1 VLFST
6 GQQNRFVLRSTVATA
21 AAETRG
27 EIETTMQTSLALMTK
42 RRFLPLFVTQFL
54 NAFNDSIFKMA
65 VVVLAT
71 YTIYDDPKVEAF
83 FNQMVQGLF
92 ILPFFLLSAVSGQ
105 ISDSHDKTAVAKM
118 IKNAEIFIMFAGGIG
133 IYFHNI
139 PLMLFAVFAM
149 GVHSTF
155 FGPIKYAILPQ
166 HLNDEE
172 VLGGTGLV
180 EAATYVSILLGTVVG
195 GSLSPQ
201 WTIIVL
207 MIVAVIGRVSA
218 QFMPP
223 APPTEA
229 GRLQKIDWNIFR
241 ATWRM
246 LRDTLHVRRLF
257 LAIMA
262 ISFFWGIG
270 TIFLANFLPIA
281 KSNLGADQ
289 TVATAFTALFSVGV
303 AIGSVAINRMLK
315 GKVSARYSPISVIIM
330 GLFVLA
336 FWWEVAH
343 WPHKGDS
350 LMGIKELIQLPEG
363 QRMALELLG
372 ISISGGMF
380 VVPLYAFITTT
391 VDKSETSKGIAVVNI
406 MSSAFMVAASAIL
419 AILTAAGVSIVDTL
433 LTVAVACLLSAW
445 IAQRLHKACD

>member
-1 VLFST
+1 
-6 GQQNRFVLRSTVATA
+6 
-21 AAETRG
+21 
-27 EIETTMQTSLALMTK
+27 MQTSLSLMTQ
-42 RRFLPLFVTQFL
+42 RRFLPLFITQFL

-71 YTIYDDPKVEAF
+71 YTIYDDPEVEAF
-83 FNQMVQGLF
+83 FNQTVQALF

-105 ISDSHDKTAVAKM
+105 LSDSHDKTQVART
-118 IKNAEIFIMFAGGIG
+118 IKNAEILIMLVGGLG
-133 IYFHNI
+133 IYFQNI
-139 PLMLFAVFAM
+139 PMMLFGVFAM

-166 HLNDEE
+166 HLDEDD

-195 GSLSPQ
+195 GSLSPH
-201 WTIIVL
+201 WTITVL
-207 MIVAVIGRVSA
+207 FIVAICGRISA

-223 APPTEA
+223 APPSA
-229 GRLQKIDWNIFR
+229 NGSLPKIDWNIFR

-246 LRDTLHVRRLF
+246 LRDTLHVRRLM
-257 LAIMA
+257 LAVLA

-270 TIFLANFLPIA
+270 TMFLANFLPLA
-281 KSNLGADQ
+281 KSTLGADQ

-315 GKVSARYSPISVIIM
+315 GHVSARYSPVSVIVM

-336 FWWEVAH
+336 FWWDVDH
-343 WPHKGDS
+343 WAHKGS
-350 LMGIKELIQLPEG
+350 ELMNIWQVLAPIEG
-363 QRMALELLG
+363 KRIAFELLG

-380 VVPLYAFITTT
+380 VVPLYAFLTTT
-391 VDKSETSKGIAVVNI
+391 VEKSETSRSIAVVNI
-406 MSSAFMVAASAIL
+406 VSSAFMVAASLIL
-419 AILTAAGVSIVDTL
+419 AL
-433 LTVAVACLLSAW
+433 LTWLGVTIENTMFAVAVLCLISAW
-445 IAQRLHKACD
+445 IAQLLHRACD